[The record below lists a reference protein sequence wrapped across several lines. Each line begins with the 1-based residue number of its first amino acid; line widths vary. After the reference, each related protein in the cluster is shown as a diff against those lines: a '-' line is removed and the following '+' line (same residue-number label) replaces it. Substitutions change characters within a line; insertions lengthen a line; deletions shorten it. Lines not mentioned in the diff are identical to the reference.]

1 MSRAQR
7 VLRYA
12 RYGNLATAL
21 HNHAKKGQGPRR
33 LLARP
38 MPGIKIPLA
47 SPKRI
52 NALLGAGPE
61 PGRYLEIGLERGFT
75 FENVQCGVRQGVD
88 PAPQFDINHPP
99 KGASVHVGTSDEFF
113 ASCPDQDTYDVV
125 FLDGLHTFPQTY
137 RDLINALRLCRRGV
151 VLIDDVIP
159 CDAAS
164 ALADYS
170 AARELHGRLGLTRNP
185 AIWHGDVYK
194 VVLCVAMHHPELAY
208 RTIVRPGRHQT
219 LVWRN
224 QGVDVRPVGE
234 EAFSAVDSIDYTTV
248 FGDEVP
254 DSFHPM
260 AWPQALGEA
269 IRGTWNSSK

>member
-7 VLRYA
+7 ALQYA

-21 HNHAKKGQGPRR
+21 RNQAKKGQGPRR

-38 MPGIKIPLA
+38 MPGTKIGA
-47 SPKRI
+47 SPRRI
-52 NALLGAGPE
+52 NALLDAGPG
-61 PGRYLEIGLERGFT
+61 PGRYLEIGLGRGFT
-75 FENVQCGVRQGVD
+75 FENVRGGLRQGVD
-88 PAPQFDINHPP
+88 PAPKFDVNHLP

-137 RDLINALRLCRRGV
+137 RDLINALRLCRGGV

-164 ALADYS
+164 ALADRS
-170 AARELHGRLGLTRNP
+170 AAHELHGRLGLTRNP
-185 AIWHGDVYK
+185 VFWHGDVYK

-208 RTIVRPGRHQT
+208 RTIVGSSRKQT
-219 LVWRN
+219 LVWRR
-224 QGVDVRPVGE
+224 QGVQVRPVGK
-234 EAFSAVDSIDYTTV
+234 EAFSAIDSINYTAV
-248 FGDEVP
+248 FGDGVP

-260 AWPQALGEA
+260 AEPQALGEA
-269 IRGTWNSSK
+269 IKGTWNSSK